1 MELCRADRLRL
12 VRKGYAE
19 DDFCS
24 RGADGIYRL
33 RNVDG
38 RCYFFDPSSM
48 RCREYAARPLGCSI
62 YPVNMTEDGE
72 VIIDALC
79 PEGATIS
86 KEELEEKGR
95 RLRRLLI
102 TIDSEAS
109 KPH

>member
-12 VRKGYAE
+12 VRKGYVE

-48 RCREYAARPLGCSI
+48 RCREYAARPFGCSI
-62 YPVNMTEDGE
+62 YPVNLAEDGE
-72 VIIDALC
+72 VVLDDIC
-79 PEGATIS
+79 PQGGS
-86 KEELEEKGR
+86 MSEEEMAEKGR
-95 RLRRLLI
+95 KLKRLLD
-102 TIDSEAS
+102 TIDAEAARGV
-109 KPH
+109 